1 MTATMNPMCVQGTP
15 VEDHLSTLG
24 LLVKREDLSCPHPG
38 PPFSKARGVY
48 AHLAARPE
56 VKVVGVLDTYHSQ
69 AGHAVARACALLGK
83 TCYNFYPYYKREP
96 GPREPQARA
105 VALGARLHPLPAGR
119 SAILFHKAR
128 AITENLGG
136 YMMPNALKLD
146 ESVEETALEVQRT
159 QFAETPGT
167 VIVPASS
174 ATLAAG
180 VLLGFLRRSGWPEG
194 DKDEL
199 PHLIVHLGYSR
210 PESAVRSYIL
220 QKVAQGLAGWPEDG
234 RAEWLHPYFVSGEKL
249 TIVDEGYAYRDVA
262 RPGPTPPFPC
272 NEHYDLKALRW
283 WVRDAARSAYV
294 GPVLLWNIG

>member
-1 MTATMNPMCVQGTP
+1 MNPMCIEGTP
-15 VEDHLSTLG
+15 VEDYRSTLG
-24 LLVKREDLSCPHPG
+24 LLVKREDLSCPPPG

-48 AHLAARPE
+48 AHLAARPD
-56 VKVVGVLDTYHSQ
+56 VRTVGVLDTYHSQ
-69 AGHAVARACALLGK
+69 AGHAVARACQLLGR
-83 TCYNFYPYYKREP
+83 TCYNYYPDYKREP
-96 GPREPQARA
+96 GPREPQLRAAR
-105 VALGARLHPLPAGR
+105 LGARIVPLPAGR
-119 SAILFHKAR
+119 SAVLFHSAR
-128 AITENLGG
+128 KKVEALGG

-210 PESAVRSYIL
+210 PEEAVRAYIHT
-220 QKVAQGLAGWPEDG
+220 KVAQGLAGWPEGG
-234 RAEWLHPYFVSGEKL
+234 RMEWLHRYFVSREKL
-249 TIVDEGYAYRDVA
+249 EVIDEGYEYRDVA
-262 RPGPTPPFPC
+262 RPGPDAPFPC

-283 WVRDAARSAYV
+283 WLTASKAPWKA
-294 GPVLLWNIG
+294 PVLLWNIG